1 MTKIFVKTFG
11 CTLNQKTTEE
21 LTTRSEI
28 VTNLEQAD
36 YVFINT
42 CGVKEQT
49 EYKIISYL
57 NELKKNNVPDEKI
70 ILFGCLIDIDD
81 SKLKTNNPKSIFL
94 GLKEASKL
102 KKIINSNNIIK
113 KNTKTT
119 ETIIIANGCL
129 GSCSYCAVKFARGKL
144 KSKPIKKII
153 AEAKYAIKNG
163 AKEILLTAQDTG
175 CYGFDINTNIIELL
189 KEILKING
197 EFRIRLGMANP
208 RHLIKFYK
216 DLSKLYNNPKLY
228 TFLHIP
234 IQAGDNN
241 TLKLMNRFYTIKEP
255 RKIIEYLR
263 KSHPNITI
271 ATDVIVGFPQETN
284 EEFKN
289 TLKYIKEI
297 NPSIVNISR
306 YGKRKGIE
314 ANKLKEVNGQE
325 KKRRSRELSKIT
337 REIVIKNN
345 AIFVGQ
351 TKIILLN
358 ETKDKNTIVGKSPEY
373 LPIVIKKTKHTKLG
387 NFIKVN
393 IISQK
398 EYYLFGKITQEQI

>member
-21 LTTRSEI
+21 LTAHSEI
-28 VTNLEQAD
+28 IMNLKKAD
-36 YVFINT
+36 YIFINT

-57 NELKKNNVPDEKI
+57 NELKKNNVPEEKI
-70 ILFGCLIDIDD
+70 ILFGCLVDIDN
-81 SKLKTNNPKSIFL
+81 SKLKANNPKSILL
-94 GLKEASKL
+94 GLKEESKL
-102 KKIINSNNIIK
+102 KKILNSNNL
-113 KNTKTT
+113 KNKTSKIT

-144 KSKPIKKII
+144 ISKPKNKII
-153 AEAKYAIKNG
+153 TEVKNAIKCG

-189 KEILKING
+189 KEILKIEG
-197 EFRIRLGMANP
+197 EYRIRLGMANP
-208 RHLIKFYK
+208 QHLIKFYK
-216 DLSKLYNNPKLY
+216 ELSRLYNDPKLY

-241 TLKLMNRFYTIKEP
+241 TLKMMNRFYTTKEP
-255 RKIIEYLR
+255 KIIIKYLR
-263 KSHPNITI
+263 EQHPNITI

-289 TLKYIKEI
+289 TLKYISEI
-297 NPSIVNISR
+297 KPSIVNISR
-306 YGKRKGIE
+306 FGKRKGIE
-314 ANKLKEVNGQE
+314 ANKLKEINGQE
-325 KKRRSRELSKIT
+325 KKRRSRELSKIA
-337 REIVIKNN
+337 RAIVIKNN

-351 TKIILLN
+351 QKIILLN
-358 ETKDKNTIVGKSPEY
+358 ETKDKNTIVGKSQEY
-373 LPIVIKKTKHTKLG
+373 LPVVIKKTKNTKIG
-387 NFIKVN
+387 DFIKVN
-393 IISQK
+393 ITSQK
-398 EYYLFGKITQEQI
+398 EYYLFGEITRE